1 MLKFNYKNF
10 ILFIILF
17 SIEVIIAIYIKQHF
31 IRHVFGDYLCVIM
44 LYYLLKSFL
53 KIKSINIALIVLLFS
68 YLIECLQLINIFDIL
83 NLQKNTTLKI
93 IFGTTFS
100 IGDLMAY
107 TLGICTVLII
117 DKKLNPQLSN

>member
-1 MLKFNYKNF
+1 
-10 ILFIILF
+10 
-17 SIEVIIAIYIKQHF
+17 
-31 IRHVFGDYLCVIM
+31 M

-68 YLIECLQLINIFDIL
+68 YLIECLQPINIFDIL